1 MGVAEALEQ
10 AEPLVLSMARRW
22 AGADLFLVDDCAQE
36 SRLRIVANL
45 HQLKSEKRF
54 FGWARQVC
62 RTACRIVI
70 ERQRKYNLHHLP
82 FSEVG
87 SD

>member
-1 MGVAEALEQ
+1 MSTVEALEE
-10 AEPLVLSMARRW
+10 AEPLVLAVARQW
-22 AGADLFLVDDCAQE
+22 AKADLFLLDDCAQE

-62 RTACRIVI
+62 RTSCRLVI
-70 ERQRKYNLHHLP
+70 ERQQKYNLYHAPLTDTGL
-82 FSEVG
+82 V
-87 SD
+87 